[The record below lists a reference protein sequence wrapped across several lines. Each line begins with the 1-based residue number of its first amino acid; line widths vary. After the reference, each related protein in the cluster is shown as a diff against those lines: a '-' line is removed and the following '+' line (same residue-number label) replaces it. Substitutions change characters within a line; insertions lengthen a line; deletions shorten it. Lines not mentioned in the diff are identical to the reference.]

1 MNKEWREAQK
11 FCSEHGY
18 TLKSKSTYTRVEV
31 TDMALCVQASLSKFD
46 RLLEFERDKTR
57 QFEE

>member
-1 MNKEWREAQK
+1 MNREFKDAQK

-31 TDMALCVQASLSKFD
+31 AQMALCVASSLSKFD
-46 RLLEFERDKTR
+46 RLLEFERDR
-57 QFEE
+57 HAQS